1 MEQVTV
7 ILNNRDLLHWPS
19 AMCQKI
25 SEMAGL
31 YEIIILD
38 NGSTNVE
45 LLQWYKSCP
54 YTVLFLKNLGHRAPW
69 DSGLLAHIKTD
80 LYVVSDTD
88 LDLSQLPDDT
98 LLHLARLLEKYP
110 SVGKV
115 GLSLRTDCVDPKSP
129 YYEHVKNYEAGR
141 QRGVQNEEFYAAPV
155 DTTFAIYNRKLLSE
169 YRVCGIR
176 AIAPYCA
183 RHIPWEISD
192 PQGDFK
198 YYLERC
204 NESSSY
210 KLFTKFSSDSEAM
223 SRLYARRTTGK
234 VSTKWSSYF
243 HIYDFWLAGLRGD
256 SLNILEIGVQ
266 NGGSLELL
274 SQYFRNANSIVG
286 VDINPLVNT
295 LLFDDPRIKVLFGA
309 AREERTFNELCA
321 ATPDGYDLIIDDG
334 SHHSLDTVM
343 NFVMYFPRLKA
354 GGLYLVEDMHCAY
367 WDEYGGGQDNP
378 RSASAFFKL
387 LADSV
392 NMQHSRGKF
401 SSFSIF
407 KDFFQEVN
415 FPTCLVDDS
424 IYSISFYNSM
434 YVIQKSSPGKGPY
447 LGDCVIVGDEAKV
460 DDRVLGHRITSGS
473 AAALTAVQD

>member
-7 ILNNRDLLHWPS
+7 IINNRDLLDWPS

-25 SEMAGL
+25 SDMTGL
-31 YEIIILD
+31 HEIIILD
-38 NGSTNVE
+38 NGSTNIE

-54 YTVLFLKNLGHRAPW
+54 YKVLFLGNLGHRAPW
-69 DSGLLAHIKTD
+69 DSGVLAHIKTD
-80 LYVVSDTD
+80 LYVVSDPD
-88 LDLSQLPDDT
+88 LDLSHLPNDT
-98 LLHLARLLEKYP
+98 LLHLAGLLEKYP

-115 GLSLRTDCVDPKSP
+115 GLSLRTDCVEPGSH
-129 YYEHVKNYEAGR
+129 YYEHVKNYEEGR
-141 QRGVQNEEFYAAPV
+141 QREVQNEEFYAAPV

-176 AIAPYCA
+176 SIYPYCA
-183 RHIPWEISD
+183 RHIPWEIND

-210 KLFTKFSSDSEAM
+210 RTFTRFSADSEVM
-223 SRLYARRTTGK
+223 SHLYSRRTKGK

-243 HIYDFWLAGLRGD
+243 NIYDFWLAGLRDD
-256 SLNILEIGVQ
+256 SLNVLEIGVQ

-274 SQYFRNANSIVG
+274 SQYFKNANNIVG
-286 VDINPLVNT
+286 VDINPLVNA
-295 LLFDDPRIKVLFGA
+295 LSFEDPRIKVFSGA
-309 AREERTFNELCA
+309 AREESTFHELYA

-334 SHHSLDTVM
+334 SHHSLDTVL

-367 WDEYGGGQDNP
+367 WDEYGGGQNNP
-378 RSASAFFKL
+378 RSASTFFKL
-387 LADSV
+387 LADLV

-401 SSFSIF
+401 SAYSIF
-407 KDFFQEVN
+407 EDFFQEVN
-415 FPTCLVDDS
+415 FPKCLIDDS
-424 IYSISFYNSM
+424 IYSVSFYNSM
-434 YVIQKSSPGKGPY
+434 YVIQKSSLGKVPS

-460 DDRVLGHRITSGS
+460 DDRVLSHRV
-473 AAALTAVQD
+473 AQ